1 MDKVLIVD
9 GDREHLQTVAEGLKK
24 LSQFKVLT
32 ASDGE
37 SAIEIMKR
45 EPISVFV
52 TDISTPKV
60 DGLDLLAYVSREHS
74 NTPCIVMTSYGKPW
88 FKKRAD
94 QGDVLYHIEKPVD
107 LGAMA
112 SAIFVGL
119 NLNDEGLSMKG
130 ISMSSFLPL
139 VELEQRTCRLEV
151 ESTGKGKGYFYFFKG
166 GLIDAHYD
174 DMSGEK
180 AARAMAH
187 WGNVKFKF
195 TELPRRRTSKRVKT
209 DLMEMAGASWLRDE
223 FAAEPAAPPPEKA
236 AIEMRPVPE
245 SPGASSPPA
254 DSTRTAPTQEATEE
268 QKKAARKAI
277 GRFTTEL
284 KAVNGYAALCL
295 LDAHGN
301 LLAADI
307 ADETLQVET
316 LAGELMGV
324 LDFSRETL
332 QRGGLD
338 ECRQL
343 TLHTEKFAVLIIS
356 AEKAPKVLCHLLGV
370 LKADGNWYFMKI
382 KLEKILPQILAD
394 L

>member
-24 LSQFKVLT
+24 LNQFKVLT
-32 ASDGE
+32 ANDGE

-60 DGLDLLAYVSREHS
+60 DGLDLLAYVSREHP

-88 FKKRAD
+88 FKNRAD

-119 NLNDEGLSMKG
+119 NLNDEGLSKKG

-174 DMSGEK
+174 DKSGEK
-180 AARAMAH
+180 AARAMAR

-223 FAAEPAAPPPEKA
+223 
-236 AIEMRPVPE
+236 
-245 SPGASSPPA
+245 
-254 DSTRTAPTQEATEE
+254 
-268 QKKAARKAI
+268 
-277 GRFTTEL
+277 
-284 KAVNGYAALCL
+284 
-295 LDAHGN
+295 
-301 LLAADI
+301 
-307 ADETLQVET
+307 
-316 LAGELMGV
+316 
-324 LDFSRETL
+324 
-332 QRGGLD
+332 
-338 ECRQL
+338 
-343 TLHTEKFAVLIIS
+343 
-356 AEKAPKVLCHLLGV
+356 
-370 LKADGNWYFMKI
+370 
-382 KLEKILPQILAD
+382 
-394 L
+394 